1 MHHLAGT
8 PLMNIARYFECS
20 TLVARRYLTNPSEEE
35 LRKEI
40 AKNMDHIRMKG
51 LEYSAKTSV
60 DFISMRDEVSMEPMR

>member
-1 MHHLAGT
+1 
-8 PLMNIARYFECS
+8 MNIARYFECS

-51 LEYSAKTSV
+51 LEYAARTSV
-60 DFISMRDEVSMEPMR
+60 DFISMRDEVSMDSMR